1 MDNVVT
7 LLYFWLVQ
15 ETEISQR
22 EESDFFLEID
32 FYMKKHCISTGTWV
46 KYRNYHIVMR
56 KNFEPLWS
64 KFS

>member
-22 EESDFFLEID
+22 EESDFFLDID
-32 FYMKKHCISTGTWV
+32 FYMNKHYISIGACV
-46 KYRNYHIVMR
+46 KARQLSYSS
-56 KNFEPLWS
+56 EE
-64 KFS
+64 KF